1 MITELPFSG
10 LIQTVMSPVTVRASR
25 AATTAPASA
34 LKVGPITAPL
44 GANLSIVCE
53 RGSVNC
59 LQALETWIL
68 NEIRDFLGRGT
79 FG

>member
-1 MITELPFSG
+1 MITELPFSRVNSNG
-10 LIQTVMSPVTVRASR
+10 NESGKMVRASR

-44 GANLSIVCE
+44 GANLSMVCE

-59 LQALETWIL
+59 LQAL
-68 NEIRDFLGRGT
+68 RDLDFE
-79 FG
+79 